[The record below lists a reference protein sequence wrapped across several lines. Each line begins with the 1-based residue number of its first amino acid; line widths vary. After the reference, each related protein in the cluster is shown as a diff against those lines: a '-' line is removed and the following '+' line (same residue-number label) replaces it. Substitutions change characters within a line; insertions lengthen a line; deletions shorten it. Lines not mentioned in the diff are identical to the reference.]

1 MSLSSAISTAQSIL
15 SNTSRQT
22 LVVSQNISNAGN
34 PDYSRRQATLQTSL
48 GGADVVSVSRTQ
60 DQRLQTKTLESLS
73 VSSAQSTVSD
83 GLERIRSTL
92 GGNDLELSPSRYIGD
107 LRDTLQALSATPGDL
122 TLLTS
127 AISNARDVADTINRA
142 STEVQTIRLE
152 ADQAVARGVDTLN
165 GLLEQFETVNSAVT
179 AGTRTGADVNQE
191 LDQRDRLLKEISS
204 LIGIQTLDRGA
215 NDLVLYTSDGQT
227 LFETV
232 PRPVTFVPTTA
243 FDATIS
249 GNTIFVDGVPLDAG
263 QGAQT
268 SARGELAAHLQV
280 RDEYAPTYQSQLDE
294 IARGLI
300 TVFAETDQ
308 SIPATLPDMPGLFT
322 WVGGNVPPAG
332 TIEPGIAATLAVNPA
347 LVPSLGG
354 DPTLLRD
361 GGINGAPYI
370 ANPTGGHGFSTL
382 LDGYVTGVGNPM
394 AFDPSALAGAS
405 TGLVDYAGSSIGWLE
420 MTRSEAS
427 VSAENREA
435 IHIRTLEA
443 FSNATGVNLDE
454 EMSLLLDLEQSYKA
468 SAKLLATID
477 EMINAL
483 LAATR

>member
-92 GGNDLELSPSRYIGD
+92 GGNDLELSPSRYVDD

-127 AISNARDVADTINRA
+127 AISNAQDVADTINRA

-152 ADQAVARGVDTLN
+152 ADQAISRGVDTLN
-165 GLLEQFETVNSAVT
+165 GLLEQFETVNSAFT

-361 GGINGAPYI
+361 GGINGAAYI

-382 LDGYVTGVGNPM
+382 LDGYVTGVVNPM